1 MKKYIFA
8 FLCFF
13 TAFNCFAVE
22 QRISHSYNPDYSF
35 FPETKYKDYYIK
47 NFLTSFEVN
56 YCVQSIFE
64 IPRGEAAGYSC
75 EDIIQKLD
83 QMGGLDK
90 ECFGVSYIDAN
101 TGERKPIFKKSS
113 FVYSENINNSG
124 ELYVKDKA
132 AGGLYFDVNIEK
144 FIEEKKSIE
153 ENNVYAVCAVLN
165 RSPTNFFVRGIKK
178 NEAGIFVLMQE
189 TDSLIRV
196 YAVMECT
203 YCPQKVRFLQSFVE
217 NAVSARVLELE
228 NWFYRMLC
236 TKQ

>member
-1 MKKYIFA
+1 MKKSVFA
-8 FLCFF
+8 FVFMLLTFGL
-13 TAFNCFAVE
+13 FAVE
-22 QRISHSYNPDYSF
+22 QRISHSYCPDYSL
-35 FPETKYKDYYIK
+35 FPDNTYKNYYEK
-47 NFLTSFEVN
+47 KFLTSFEVN
-56 YCVQSIFE
+56 YCVQSVFE
-64 IPRGEAAGYSC
+64 VSKAEVVGYSC
-75 EDIIQKLD
+75 RDIIKKLN

-90 ECFGVSYIDAN
+90 ECFGVSYIDGN

-113 FVYSENINNSG
+113 YTETAPGKNEG

-132 AGGLYFDVNIEK
+132 AGGLYFDV
-144 FIEEKKSIE
+144 SIDE
-153 ENNVYAVCAVLN
+153 YMNNNPTYAVCAVLN

-189 TDSLIRV
+189 TEASIKV
-196 YAVMECT
+196 YAVMQCT
-203 YCPQKVRFLQSFVE
+203 YCPQKHRFLQSFVE

>member
-1 MKKYIFA
+1 MKKNIFV

-13 TAFNCFAVE
+13 TAINCFAAE

-35 FPETKYKDYYIK
+35 FPETKYKDYYIN

-64 IPRGEAAGYSC
+64 IPKEEASGYSC
-75 EDIIQKLD
+75 DDIIQKLD

-113 FVYSENINNSG
+113 FTETAPGKNNG

-144 FIEEKKSIE
+144 FIEENK
-153 ENNVYAVCAVLN
+153 VYAVCAVLN

-203 YCPQKVRFLQSFVE
+203 YCPQKIRFLQSFVE